1 MGEELNWHYQ
11 IKPLETGRAALRH
24 LSQHV
29 LLDAIQILGQIVS
42 VEQGVSA
49 LRELEFSAFIS
60 AS

>member
-1 MGEELNWHYQ
+1 MALSDKTWV
-11 IKPLETGRAALRH
+11 KRAGRLYGY

-29 LLDAIQILGQIVS
+29 LLDAIQILRQIMS

-49 LRELEFSAFIS
+49 LCELEFSAFIS